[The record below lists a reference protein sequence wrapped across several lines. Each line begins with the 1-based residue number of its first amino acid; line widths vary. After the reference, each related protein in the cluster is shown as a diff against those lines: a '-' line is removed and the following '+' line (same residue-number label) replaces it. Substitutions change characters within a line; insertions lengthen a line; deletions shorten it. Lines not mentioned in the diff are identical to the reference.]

1 MGNKCT
7 HTYTHTYY
15 CHGTCISVAD
25 SFLNLQIFCAML
37 DLHQAVKEPFILSTY
52 ESLQMKKLVKMYTA
66 RRMRKGLDDNHGV
79 MYSTG
84 AFVGDDPGPSK
95 GSKTD

>member
-1 MGNKCT
+1 
-7 HTYTHTYY
+7 
-15 CHGTCISVAD
+15 
-25 SFLNLQIFCAML
+25 
-37 DLHQAVKEPFILSTY
+37 
-52 ESLQMKKLVKMYTA
+52 MKKLVKMYTA